1 MDYEGW
7 DGLSCTRGDMVH
19 NVGVGR
25 CVRHRGAEQCGGPRE
40 KNPVADDPELGV
52 HVLRTSARWELATH
66 PLGETT
72 NALHVGHYENHN
84 PGHSPWLHFAKRL
97 KRELGYPIGLV
108 PCAYGGAPL
117 RWWNPEENGA
127 LFTNMLEML
136 ADYDIHPRAVL
147 WYQGEAEGYED
158 SAQTY
163 LERFAAF
170 VRHTR
175 AALGQ
180 PELPF
185 LTVQLNR
192 CMEGPSEKLDRQ
204 WGMVREAQ
212 RQAWH
217 TLEHVT
223 VVPAADL
230 ALYDFIHNAS
240 EGNLV
245 VGATVRPRRAGRIA
259 TGAMWTG
266 WRRSRNPWFRLPRD
280 TVTVRFSRIRNW
292 LNPFGRARGPAAL

>member
-1 MDYEGW
+1 
-7 DGLSCTRGDMVH
+7 
-19 NVGVGR
+19 
-25 CVRHRGAEQCGGPRE
+25 
-40 KNPVADDPELGV
+40 
-52 HVLRTSARWELATH
+52 
-66 PLGETT
+66 
-72 NALHVGHYENHN
+72 
-84 PGHSPWLHFAKRL
+84 
-97 KRELGYPIGLV
+97 
-108 PCAYGGAPL
+108 
-117 RWWNPEENGA
+117 
-127 LFTNMLEML
+127 MLEML

-223 VVPAADL
+223 VVPAYLGCWVWLTL
-230 ALYDFIHNAS
+230 A
-240 EGNLV
+240 
-245 VGATVRPRRAGRIA
+245 
-259 TGAMWTG
+259 
-266 WRRSRNPWFRLPRD
+266 
-280 TVTVRFSRIRNW
+280 IRN
-292 LNPFGRARGPAAL
+292 

>member
-1 MDYEGW
+1 
-7 DGLSCTRGDMVH
+7 MVH
-19 NVGVGR
+19 NVGVGDVFVIAGQSNAAGR
-25 CVRHRGAEQCGGPRE
+25 A

-147 WYQGEAEGYED
+147 WYQGEE
-158 SAQTY
+158 
-163 LERFAAF
+163 
-170 VRHTR
+170 
-175 AALGQ
+175 
-180 PELPF
+180 
-185 LTVQLNR
+185 
-192 CMEGPSEKLDRQ
+192 
-204 WGMVREAQ
+204 
-212 RQAWH
+212 
-217 TLEHVT
+217 
-223 VVPAADL
+223 
-230 ALYDFIHNAS
+230 I
-240 EGNLV
+240 
-245 VGATVRPRRAGRIA
+245 
-259 TGAMWTG
+259 
-266 WRRSRNPWFRLPRD
+266 
-280 TVTVRFSRIRNW
+280 
-292 LNPFGRARGPAAL
+292 GRAHV